1 MAIILGFSTANAQ
14 TTSTTDNTV
23 NPTDIE
29 NFDVN
34 TAVSNINDLQSSVT
48 AITKELFALDD
59 KERQ

>member
-29 NFDVN
+29 NFDIN